1 MNYEKG
7 IIAFVSQK
15 GGVGKSTLSRAAA
28 VELVRNGYKVAVAD
42 LDTQQETFLDW
53 YKRRIESGLPPIN
66 SVAGYES
73 FAEVKAIRNSDTVDF
88 LIVDA
93 AARSSKETLDISAVA
108 DLIIQPSGA
117 GLDDLK
123 PAVLLFHE
131 LKGGGGNTERLFIAL
146 CRVGTKSEENAAR
159 DYIKSAGYNALDGCI
174 LEKPSYRISQNEGRT
189 ILEGKY
195 PNLQRQADILIQS
208 LFDNYLTINEGSQ

>member
-1 MNYEKG
+1 MKG

-15 GGVGKSTLSRAAA
+15 GGVGKSTLSRATAI
-28 VELVRNGYKVAVAD
+28 ELVRNGYKVAVAD

-53 YKRRIESGLPPIN
+53 YKRRIEIGLPPIN

-73 FAEVKAIRNSDTVDF
+73 FARLKALQNSDTVDF

-93 AARSSKETLDISAVA
+93 AARSTKETLDISAVA

-131 LKGGGGNTERLFIAL
+131 LKEGGNTERLFIAL
-146 CRVGTKSEENAAR
+146 CRVGTKSEEAAAR
-159 DYIKSAGYNALDGCI
+159 DYIKLAGYNALDGCI
-174 LEKPSYRISQNEGRT
+174 LERPSYRISQNEGRT

-208 LFDNYLTINEGSQ
+208 IFDNFLTINEGGQ